1 VLYVYVNVNPAI
13 RMPNAIETYRGTVF
27 PWECDANG
35 HMNVRFYVTKF
46 DEGTWQFMAQI
57 GATREELKRRNC
69 GPMAV
74 SQNIAYKRE
83 LVPGDTVV
91 VTTALVALGNSSCRF
106 RHVMTD
112 SASGAVAAEMEL
124 VGVFVDLGT
133 RKAMPVWPELRAK
146 AASLF
151 GSPAEKAA

>member
-1 VLYVYVNVNPAI
+1 MA
-13 RMPNAIETYRGTVF
+13 RSIETYRGTVF

-35 HMNVRFYVTKF
+35 HMNVRHYVAKF

-57 GATREELKRRNC
+57 GATRAELARRNC

-91 VTTALVALGNSSCRF
+91 VTSTVLALGTSSLRF
-106 RHVMTD
+106 RHAMSDT
-112 SASGAVAAEMEL
+112 ATGAVAAEMEL
-124 VGVFVDLGT
+124 VGVFVDLAT
-133 RKAMPVWPELRAK
+133 RKSTPVWPELRAK
-146 AASLF
+146 AEALL
-151 GSPAEKAA
+151 AAPGERAA

>member
-1 VLYVYVNVNPAI
+1 
-13 RMPNAIETYRGTVF
+13 MSSTIETYRGTVF

-35 HMNVRFYVTKF
+35 HMNVRFYVGKF

-57 GATREELKRRNC
+57 GASREELKGRNC

-83 LVPGDTVV
+83 LVPGDTVAV
-91 VTTALVALGNSSCRF
+91 HSAVVALGKSSCRF

-112 SASGAVAAEMEL
+112 IASGEVVAEMEL
-124 VGVFVDLGT
+124 VGVFVDLAS
-133 RKAMPVWPELRAK
+133 RKATPVWPELRAK
-146 AASLF
+146 AEALLAA
-151 GSPAEKAA
+151 PAEKAA

>member
-1 VLYVYVNVNPAI
+1 
-13 RMPNAIETYRGTVF
+13 MTKGIETYRGTVF

-35 HMNVRFYVTKF
+35 HMNVRFYVAKF

-83 LVPGDTVV
+83 LVPGDTV
-91 VTTALVALGNSSCRF
+91 LVATSLVSLGNASCRF

-124 VGVFVDLGT
+124 VGVFVDLAT

-146 AASLF
+146 AEALL
-151 GSPAEKAA
+151 GQAAEEAA

>member
-1 VLYVYVNVNPAI
+1 MA
-13 RMPNAIETYRGTVF
+13 NAIETYRGSVF

-35 HMNVRFYVTKF
+35 HMNVRFYVAKF

-57 GATREELKRRNC
+57 GASREELKRRNC

-83 LVPGDTVV
+83 LVPGDTIVV
-91 VTTALVALGNSSCRF
+91 HSSVVSLGTSSCRF
-106 RHVMTD
+106 RHVMSD
-112 SASGAVAAEMEL
+112 IASGAVVAEMEL
-124 VGVFVDLGT
+124 VGVFVDLAS

-146 AASLF
+146 AEALLA
-151 GSPAEKAA
+151 PAPSRRTEKAA